1 MRNGISR
8 MSHKR
13 VSIVSRIMVAL
24 TTVAAGIVLI
34 RALPDLVRYMRV
46 RRM

>member
-1 MRNGISR
+1 
-8 MSHKR
+8 MSKHR
-13 VSIVSRIMVAL
+13 HHETQGSAMVGRSLIGL
-24 TTVAAGIVLI
+24 TLLAGTLILI